1 MKSFQGRA
9 AKWLDEC
16 FGLEWRTDR
25 QERLHRFI
33 EEAIELAQAAGAS
46 PEEIHA
52 LIDYV
57 FERPSHKVAK
67 EVGGVL
73 VTLAGLCEIA
83 GIDMSRAG
91 DDELDS
97 NYSRIDAI
105 REKRRN
111 RRGNSPLPS

>member
-1 MKSFQGRA
+1 M
-9 AKWLDEC
+9 
-16 FGLEWRTDR
+16 
-25 QERLHRFI
+25 
-33 EEAIELAQAAGAS
+33 ELAQAAGGS

-57 FERPSHKVAK
+57 FDRPSHQVAE

-73 VTLAGLCEIA
+73 VTLAGLCETSV
-83 GIDMSRAG
+83 IDMAQAG
-91 DDELDS
+91 DAELQS
-97 NYSRIDAI
+97 NYARIDAI